1 MGGIIM
7 KIWKKCIT
15 GLLCLNLCCGF
26 SAGAI
31 TTLAEWRANPSAYN
45 NENFR
50 FVSGSYPGEPIPIIE
65 WHQIYCLLRPDGTI
79 GRGED
84 IEWLQAYERQVGTS
98 LPNMEAFN
106 TEVIDG
112 VDLGL
117 VTTCK
122 IDYAKWI
129 SVAAAPQQTMV
140 LQGFSMPNIM
150 VEGGIHD
157 VMLIRVS
164 CPENTPE
171 GTYSITVK
179 NDVTGV
185 EASFADLPSGSF
197 YSSCCAVLAGR
208 EGSVNRSVPTDTYT
222 VTISASVPLP
232 GITTCVETAKKDG
245 LTMSEK
251 KEMYPEYFEGE
262 QWDGVDQKIHY
273 GNKPE
278 GLENFQVYHQYH
290 GYFSDVPQDA
300 WYAQGVKACFER
312 LVDVQW
318 EPDNF
323 QPDQPLTYQ
332 EMITYMLKCKQM
344 YQVEGTPT
352 QQTNLWNSLKYA
364 NLVDDVEQAK
374 QRKDEL
380 ATRLEF
386 VQGMYRAFPQDL
398 WTEQV
403 PGVVLTDTEDEM
415 AQKLCRAGV
424 LSAGAFRPDDPIT
437 RAEAACIVAR
447 MIDPQQRIGA

>member
-1 MGGIIM
+1 M
-7 KIWKKCIT
+7 KIWKKCIA

-26 SAGAI
+26 SAEAAM
-31 TTLAEWRANPSAYN
+31 TLTEWWENPYYDY
-45 NENFR
+45 ENFR
-50 FVSGSYPGEPIPIIE
+50 YMPSYAYQDKEIPLAQ
-65 WHQIYCLLRPDGTI
+65 WRQMYCVLRPDGTV
-79 GRGED
+79 GRGEV

-98 LPNMEAFN
+98 LPNKLDFN
-106 TEVIDG
+106 REVIDG

-117 VTTCK
+117 VTVHP
-122 IDYAKWI
+122 IDYPKWI
-129 SVAAAPQQTMV
+129 SVDAAPQQTMV
-140 LQGFSMPNIM
+140 LQGLSMPNI
-150 VEGGIHD
+150 VVDGGVND
-157 VMLIRVS
+157 VLLIRVS

-185 EASFADLPSGSF
+185 EAIFSDLPSGSF
-197 YSSCCAVLAGR
+197 YSSYCAVLAGR
-208 EGSVNRSVPTDTYT
+208 EGSVNRSEPTDTYT
-222 VTISASVPLP
+222 ITISASVPLP
-232 GITTCVETAKKDG
+232 CVTTCVSTAKKDN
-245 LTMSEK
+245 LTVPEQ
-251 KEMYPEYFEGE
+251 EELYPEYFEGE
-262 QWDGVDQKIHY
+262 QWSGIDQYIHY
-273 GNKPE
+273 GNKPV

-290 GYFSDVPQDA
+290 DYFSDVPQDA
-300 WYAQGVKACFER
+300 WYAQGVKTCFER
-312 LVDVQW
+312 LLDVQW

-332 EMITYMLKCKQM
+332 EMITYMINCKWMYYMEGGPVTQM
-344 YQVEGTPT
+344 GI
-352 QQTNLWNSLKYA
+352 WNSLKYA
-364 NLVDDVEQAK
+364 NLVDNAEQAK

-398 WTEQV
+398 WMEQV
-403 PGVVLTDTEDEM
+403 PGAVLTDTEDEM